1 MTMMMSREKM
11 QMWKGKEAII
21 IGVRNLKLF
30 LKFILLSFLY
40 LTLICIIIMLLLVND
55 INFRSKFRIHIFLQ
69 YR

>member
-1 MTMMMSREKM
+1 M
-11 QMWKGKEAII
+11 QMWKGEEAII